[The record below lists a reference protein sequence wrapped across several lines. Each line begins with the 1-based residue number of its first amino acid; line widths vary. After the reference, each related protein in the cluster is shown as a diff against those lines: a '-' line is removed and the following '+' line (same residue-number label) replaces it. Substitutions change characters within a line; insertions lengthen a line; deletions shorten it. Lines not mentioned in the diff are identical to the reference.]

1 MTKRTVV
8 VDTDRQR
15 GQLYYV
21 NEYAGRFYIY
31 DVDVGLIFDDKKKI
45 GESRSLADALE
56 IIKSHV
62 GGSVRDVRIK

>member
-1 MTKRTVV
+1 MTKRKVV

-21 NEYAGRFYIY
+21 NEYDGRFYVY
-31 DVDVGLIFDDKKKI
+31 DVDVGILFDDKKKI
-45 GESRSLADALE
+45 GESRNLADALE

-62 GGSVRDVRIK
+62 SGTVRDIRIK